1 MTVFEMNKIIDDA
14 LNGSPDQYAIYLRKS
29 RADLEAE
36 KLGQGETLARH
47 RRILTELAAR
57 KGLFVAKI
65 FEEVVSGDTIQ
76 ARPQIQKLIEE
87 CYQGKY
93 RGIIIMATDRLS
105 RGNYGDAQTIMDC
118 LKYANRNKGVL
129 VITPTKVY
137 DVAHNHDD
145 EEYMEFE
152 LFMSRK
158 EFNLIRRRLSNGK
171 LQAVVEGNYMGAKR
185 IFGYN
190 IATGRKTRYLVP
202 HPEEAPILKM
212 IFEWASDG
220 MAVNAI
226 ATKLENMGVPTITG
240 VEWAPQTVRGILRN
254 VHYIGRVKW
263 FDHVKVKVMEGNQL
277 VTKYERN
284 TDKYLEFEGKHE
296 ALIDEETF
304 KKVQGRFKVDK
315 TKIGR
320 PLKNTLAGILVC
332 GKCGKTM
339 RYKEYKRADPRFIH
353 ETGKRCSIRSASYDD
368 VMDAFIEALKLQIED
383 FEITMDNKPLVSES
397 SVEMQTKALQA
408 ELKKIKQ
415 KKMKLFDEWDEL
427 DITPNEFAERKAY
440 LNDKADAIQRQLNEL
455 ETLIPDQAEIEE
467 KAVMLHEALDMLKDD
482 SVDTRVKNQFLKE
495 IISKIEY
502 NRENDYEFILDVFL
516 N

>member
-1 MTVFEMNKIIDDA
+1 MSVFEMNKIIDDA

-29 RADLEAE
+29 RADIEAE

-57 KGLFVAKI
+57 QGLYVAKI
-65 FEEVVSGDTIQ
+65 FEEVVSGDTIE

-87 CYQGKY
+87 CYQGRY

-105 RGNYGDAQTIMDC
+105 RGNYGDAQIIMDT
-118 LKYANRNKGVL
+118 LKYANRNRGVL

-158 EFNLIRRRLSNGK
+158 EFNMIRRRMANGK

-190 IATGRKTRYLVP
+190 IATGRKTRFLVP

-212 IFEWASDG
+212 IFDWADNG
-220 MAVNAI
+220 VPVNAI
-226 ATKLENMGVPTITG
+226 ATKLETMGVPTQTG
-240 VEWAPQTVRGILRN
+240 VEWAQETVRGILRN

-263 FDHVKVKVMEGNQL
+263 FEHVKVKVREDGKL
-277 VTKYERN
+277 VTKIERN
-284 TDKYLEFEGKHE
+284 TDKYMEFEGKHE
-296 ALIDEETF
+296 ALISEEQF
-304 KKVQGRFKVDK
+304 YRVQSRFKVDK
-315 TKIGR
+315 SRSDR
-320 PLKNTLAGILVC
+320 PLKNPLAGLLVC
-332 GKCGKTM
+332 GKCGKAL
-339 RYKEYKRADPRFIH
+339 RWKEYKTAEPRYLH
-353 ETGKRCSIRSASYDD
+353 ESGKRCKIRSAAASD
-368 VMDAFIEALKLQIED
+368 VMDAFVEALKLQIQD
-383 FEITMDNKPLVSES
+383 YEISIDNTPIVSES
-397 SVEMQTKALQA
+397 LVETQTKALQA

-427 DITPNEFAERKAY
+427 DITANEFAERKAY
-440 LNDKADAIQRQLNEL
+440 LNDKADAIQKQLNEL
-455 ETLIPDQAEIEE
+455 ETMIPDQEEIGE
-467 KAVMLHEALDMLKDD
+467 KTVMLHEALDMLQDD
-482 SVDTRVKNQFLKE
+482 SIDTRVKNQFLKE
-495 IISKIEY
+495 IISKVEY
-502 NRENDYEFILDVFL
+502 NRENDYEFILDVYL